1 MIIDSKYEIDKVS
14 DEMFSKANI
23 SAQND
28 ISKVTSKKGDR
39 YEEIES
45 VKSRNSNA
53 SSKVD

>member
-1 MIIDSKYEIDKVS
+1 MDSKYELDKIS
-14 DEMFSKANI
+14 DEMFSKANV
-23 SAQND
+23 SAHND

-45 VKSRNSNA
+45 VKSRNSNV